1 MTVKKIS
8 QQTAIL
14 SLYSG
19 LFSTVGQHANIS
31 VINTVSGDFIPA
43 SNLGV

>member
-8 QQTAIL
+8 QQTANL

-19 LFSTVGQHANIS
+19 LFSKVERYANTS
-31 VINTVSGDFIPA
+31 VINTVSGDFISA

>member
-1 MTVKKIS
+1 MAVKKIS
-8 QQTAIL
+8 QQTSIL

-19 LFSTVGQHANIS
+19 LFNKVGRYANNYA
-31 VINTVSGDFIPA
+31 INTVSGDFIPA

>member
-1 MTVKKIS
+1 MTVKKTS

-14 SLYSG
+14 NLYSG

-31 VINTVSGDFIPA
+31 VINTVGGDFVPA
-43 SNLGV
+43 GNLGV